1 MNSDSPQWAIEVCDL
16 TFGYDATPVLHA
28 INLRVAE
35 GESVALI
42 GPNGA
47 GKTSLLGCV
56 TGLVRPAQGLVR
68 LLDRDIVRMRSREI
82 AAIVATVPQEFQI
95 PFAYRVR
102 EIVALGR
109 SPYLGRFGTLSE
121 ADHRAIDRAL
131 DETDT
136 AEFQAREFNDLSG
149 GERQR
154 VVVALALA
162 QQPKILLL
170 DEPTAHLDLEHQ
182 LDVLRLVRT
191 NIRERGVTV
200 FAALHN
206 VDLAAAFFERVVVID
221 KGRLVADGAP
231 TEVVTSAML
240 REVFHV
246 EAQVVPDAD
255 TEAPRVL
262 PRLPLNGRA

>member
-1 MNSDSPQWAIEVCDL
+1 MSSDSPQWAIEVCDL

-28 INLRVAE
+28 INLRVAA

-56 TGLVRPAQGLVR
+56 TGLVRPAQGSVR
-68 LLDRDIVRMRSREI
+68 LLDRDIVRLRSREI

-121 ADHRAIDRAL
+121 ADQRAIDRAL

-231 TEVVTSAML
+231 NEVVTSAML

-255 TEAPRVL
+255 TGAPRVL